1 MMKGINPQK
10 IFNIWFIFKQSKD
23 YELVET
29 IDFEFDYEIL
39 KLKMLSKKNLAM
51 TSFILINEVGNK
63 TLKEIKKNK
72 LDKKYDACCLIH
84 ISYFEKIN
92 TKMRVSVDC
101 FKIRK

>member
-1 MMKGINPQK
+1 
-10 IFNIWFIFKQSKD
+10 
-23 YELVET
+23 
-29 IDFEFDYEIL
+29 
-39 KLKMLSKKNLAM
+39 M